1 MMQRWIVFGVALLV
15 GALLAPSTAIAQ
27 SGALEG
33 EVRDADTN
41 EPLPGA
47 NVVLEGTSRGTS
59 TDADG
64 SYRLSDIEVG
74 AYTVRVSFV
83 GYDAA
88 TFEVEINA
96 DATTQGNFVLEPR
109 TFLGDEV
116 VVTGS
121 RRAEKVL
128 DSPVN
133 IQAVSA
139 DQLQESGGGSFLSAL
154 SNLKGVDFVDAGIN
168 SQGISARGF
177 NNHFNTRMLSMTDGR
192 VAQLPGTGLPQG
204 NFLPTSQLDVQSIEV
219 IVGPASA
226 LYGPNAH
233 TGVVNVITKDPW
245 NESGIALD
253 LRGGENDLF
262 DINMRA
268 AGTVNDAFGWK
279 VTGQYLTATDFQP
292 ERTEDSA
299 AQPAPHYYSG
309 FFEGDLIDNDY
320 SIESIRAEG
329 SLYYRFAD
337 DWMLEGSFGFSENDN
352 LGLTNTGRNRI
363 LGWQVNYQNI
373 QLSSS
378 NWYAQFTRTGND
390 AGDTYQIDGLGGAA
404 LALIADDQNNINSLG
419 DVDLPALREANRFVD
434 KGELLDSEVQYSNEI
449 GSLEFV
455 TGAQLRQYNPD
466 SEGTFL
472 ADGAGEDISA
482 TEIGG
487 YAQADY
493 YIGEN
498 LRLNAAARVDDHS
511 TYGTQFSPK
520 AALVYTVAPENNIRI
535 GYNRAF
541 KSPTVLESHLLID
554 QVLRGNADGYT
565 LQDADG
571 NVVDEIDP
579 LSPEEVN
586 SIELGYKG
594 QLGNQLFVDA
604 VLYNSWYTDFI
615 SPLSPVADGVN
626 VIAFEPDGTPVGPL
640 FTYTNFGEATV
651 RGVELG
657 LNYFASEQ
665 FNLSGNVTWT
675 DLSSFESGDANED
688 LELNVPEVK
697 LKGSATM
704 RNVGFDNYSISLS
717 GRWQSAYTFQ
727 AGNWNSEVLLEDGE
741 IPARFVADLSV
752 NYSVPQAGVDLQL
765 SVSNLFNNE
774 GSDVLGGPVRDRLI
788 WVGAT
793 YRFDGL
799 RF

>member
-279 VTGQYLTATDFQP
+279 VTGQYLTATD
-292 ERTEDSA
+292 
-299 AQPAPHYYSG
+299 
-309 FFEGDLIDNDY
+309 
-320 SIESIRAEG
+320 
-329 SLYYRFAD
+329 
-337 DWMLEGSFGFSENDN
+337 
-352 LGLTNTGRNRI
+352 
-363 LGWQVNYQNI
+363 
-373 QLSSS
+373 
-378 NWYAQFTRTGND
+378 
-390 AGDTYQIDGLGGAA
+390 
-404 LALIADDQNNINSLG
+404 
-419 DVDLPALREANRFVD
+419 LP
-434 KGELLDSEVQYSNEI
+434 G
-449 GSLEFV
+449 
-455 TGAQLRQYNPD
+455 
-466 SEGTFL
+466 
-472 ADGAGEDISA
+472 
-482 TEIGG
+482 
-487 YAQADY
+487 
-493 YIGEN
+493 
-498 LRLNAAARVDDHS
+498 
-511 TYGTQFSPK
+511 
-520 AALVYTVAPENNIRI
+520 
-535 GYNRAF
+535 
-541 KSPTVLESHLLID
+541 
-554 QVLRGNADGYT
+554 
-565 LQDADG
+565 
-571 NVVDEIDP
+571 
-579 LSPEEVN
+579 
-586 SIELGYKG
+586 
-594 QLGNQLFVDA
+594 
-604 VLYNSWYTDFI
+604 
-615 SPLSPVADGVN
+615 
-626 VIAFEPDGTPVGPL
+626 
-640 FTYTNFGEATV
+640 
-651 RGVELG
+651 
-657 LNYFASEQ
+657 
-665 FNLSGNVTWT
+665 
-675 DLSSFESGDANED
+675 
-688 LELNVPEVK
+688 
-697 LKGSATM
+697 
-704 RNVGFDNYSISLS
+704 
-717 GRWQSAYTFQ
+717 
-727 AGNWNSEVLLEDGE
+727 
-741 IPARFVADLSV
+741 
-752 NYSVPQAGVDLQL
+752 
-765 SVSNLFNNE
+765 
-774 GSDVLGGPVRDRLI
+774 
-788 WVGAT
+788 
-793 YRFDGL
+793 
-799 RF
+799 